1 MGDCCFGEAL
11 AVVAIAGYIA
21 QGVCGAD
28 DVALNKLIVFGGG
41 TGLLHPFF
49 CVVSGYGGGEG
60 KVSPGGVAVVGPA
73 GPPVA
78 VTDGLPV
85 ILPGWPASPYW

>member
-1 MGDCCFGEAL
+1 MGCFGESAL

-49 CVVSGYGGGEG
+49 CVVLGYGGGEG
-60 KVSPGGVAVVGPA
+60 KVSPGDVAVVGPA

-78 VTDGLPV
+78 VTDGLPGHIAGV
-85 ILPGWPASPYW
+85 AGVPVLV